1 MAARREGFLMRSIQ
15 RLLRDVVLATLVT
28 VHPALLGCGGTGAN
42 VPCASSIEP
51 QVSVDITYTVRAYYH
66 TAENATKIPI
76 PLCRMTISTI
86 KLLCEGDAKGYMFFP
101 SSYTN
106 ALGTYE
112 FTVGYNLHNR
122 YDAIEAT
129 VDVFPD
135 TISIP
140 WPLQPR
146 GNTGVKDTITYD
158 VAATASNGSLRRT
171 IEVDVLAGR

>member
-1 MAARREGFLMRSIQ
+1 MHSIQ
-15 RLLRDVVLATLVT
+15 RLFRDVLLATLVT
-28 VHPALLGCGGTGAN
+28 VHPALLGCGGAGADD
-42 VPCASSIEP
+42 PCASSIEP
-51 QVSVDITYTVRAYYH
+51 QVSVEITYTVRAYYH

-76 PLCRMTISTI
+76 PLCRMTISTV
-86 KLLCEGDAKGYMFFP
+86 KVLCEGDAKGFMNFP

-122 YDAIEAT
+122 YDFIEAT

-146 GNTGVKDTITYD
+146 GNTGVKDKITYNE
-158 VAATASNGSLRRT
+158 AARASNGSLRRT

>member
-15 RLLRDVVLATLVT
+15 RLFRDVVLATLVT
-28 VHPALLGCGGTGAN
+28 VHPALLGCGGAGAN

-112 FTVGYNLHNR
+112 F
-122 YDAIEAT
+122 DAIEAT